1 MFDYYLDLSST
12 NSGVVLVGEK
22 VIYITS
28 WNFSKFKKKS
38 KIKVEWQ
45 IEKMRYIST
54 YINDFI
60 KKYPPKSF
68 TAEGIFIKKEFLAS
82 SETLMK
88 VHGMVIEKF
97 INYPIKYIPPT
108 NIKKN
113 ITGKG
118 NASKELIR
126 QNICKKLN
134 IQGINYDEADA
145 LALMLTDKNLSDF
158 QSLEKQIIYL
168 EEKND

>member
-97 INYPIKYIPPT
+97 INYPIKYIPPA
-108 NIKKN
+108 NIKK
-113 ITGKG
+113 I
-118 NASKELIR
+118 
-126 QNICKKLN
+126 
-134 IQGINYDEADA
+134 
-145 LALMLTDKNLSDF
+145 
-158 QSLEKQIIYL
+158 
-168 EEKND
+168 

>member
-28 WNFSKFKKKS
+28 WNFSKF
-38 KIKVEWQ
+38 I
-45 IEKMRYIST
+45 
-54 YINDFI
+54 
-60 KKYPPKSF
+60 
-68 TAEGIFIKKEFLAS
+68 IKKEFLAS

-97 INYPIKYIPPT
+97 INYPIKYIPPA

-118 NASKELIR
+118 NASKELVR

-145 LALMLTDKNLSDF
+145 LALMLTDKNLSEF